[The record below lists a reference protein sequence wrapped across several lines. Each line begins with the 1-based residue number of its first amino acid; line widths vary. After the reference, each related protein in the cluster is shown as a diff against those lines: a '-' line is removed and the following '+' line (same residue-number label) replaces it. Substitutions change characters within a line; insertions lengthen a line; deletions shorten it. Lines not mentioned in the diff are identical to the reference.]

1 MLPSR
6 NKVMGR
12 SLWSAYSVER
22 FLVIFLITINIFNKS
37 IFMLIA
43 DMLTKI
49 SQRLKLQF
57 KIVSKARIFQNSS

>member
-1 MLPSR
+1 
-6 NKVMGR
+6 MGR